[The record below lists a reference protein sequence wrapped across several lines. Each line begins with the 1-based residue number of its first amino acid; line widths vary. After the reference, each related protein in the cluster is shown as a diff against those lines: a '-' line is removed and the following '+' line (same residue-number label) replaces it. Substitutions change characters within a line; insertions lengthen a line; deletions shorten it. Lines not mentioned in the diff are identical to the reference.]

1 MSLRPEL
8 FRALADARRLPHGE
22 EDREAWRQAY
32 ETVEEVLAALEE
44 EELGGEEPALS
55 VVLGEPVSSPGEPA
69 ELPAGP
75 RSQANDISE
84 ISIVST
90 ARLIHRREISP
101 VELVQA
107 ML

>member
-22 EDREAWRQAY
+22 EDGEAWQQAY

-55 VVLGEPVSSPGEPA
+55 VVLGEPVS
-69 ELPAGP
+69 
-75 RSQANDISE
+75 
-84 ISIVST
+84 
-90 ARLIHRREISP
+90 
-101 VELVQA
+101 
-107 ML
+107 